1 MFISIIISIF
11 SNLKILFLKLN
22 EVSRYFTEFVLR
34 NITYFSNYIF
44 LIRSKIYGR
53 KKGVGLDLFFLT
65 NLFSLLALKQ
75 RY

>member
-22 EVSRYFTEFVLR
+22 EVSRYFTEFMLR

-53 KKGVGLDLFFLT
+53 KKGVGLDLFF
-65 NLFSLLALKQ
+65 
-75 RY
+75 